1 MVARSGREFAVAH
14 GAQLPAQRLFGDR
27 DAEFLE
33 DPLYQIDQPPAHHAV
48 HRRDRA
54 TLDHTGDGLALH
66 GIELGWVTRRLAIQE
81 TVRAARVE
89 AQRPVTDDLQ
99 SDTADLR
106 GLAPPRAVIDRR
118 KSQKSAGLRA
128 VFRPP
133 CQTTQ
138 LRRFKITA

>member
-14 GAQLPAQRLFGDR
+14 GAQLPAEHLYGDR

-54 TLDHTGDGLALH
+54 TVVDHTGDGLALH

-89 AQRPVTDDLQ
+89 AQHPVTDDLQ

-106 GLAPPRAVIDRR
+106 GLAPPRAVIDRPA
-118 KSQKSAGLRA
+118 SARSRRA
-128 VFRPP
+128 
-133 CQTTQ
+133 
-138 LRRFKITA
+138 